1 MLFATMLIVGFGCI
15 CRPSSSPI
23 CSPICSRLV
32 AGPISAPP
40 GRGTGPG
47 FPPRRCPSKPR
58 RRRHLTDRSADP
70 SGDRKNDPGSAQP
83 THTGGLRCPHR
94 RQPGG
99 DPTEVSPLGHV
110 YVHLPREE
118 ATERVDRAKTIA
130 ESAYPSS
137 FFRAPR
143 ETAVPRRTTVVVH
156 RRFGA

>member
-40 GRGTGPG
+40 GRGTGAR
-47 FPPRRCPSKPR
+47 FPPRRPKPR

-70 SGDRKNDPGSAQP
+70 SGDRKNDPGRRSP
-83 THTGGLRCPHR
+83 PTGGLRCPHR

-99 DPTEVSPLGHV
+99 NPTEVSLLGHV
-110 YVHLPREE
+110 YVHLPSEE
-118 ATERVDRAKTIA
+118 RSSGSIVRRRSNLGKTRIPLPCSAPLERLPSRARR
-130 ESAYPSS
+130 PSS
-137 FFRAPR
+137 
-143 ETAVPRRTTVVVH
+143 TG
-156 RRFGA
+156 FGT